1 MSSSSLLPGE
11 VTELY
16 SPIGL
21 LPIDA
26 FTGRAPIG
34 RVNAFLDAQDD
45 NGDWRATGIHGVR
58 TPGEIIAYP
67 GLQRRV
73 AVAGQPPRQYR
84 VRLEAEF
91 YQPLYRLNADGIE
104 FPAHP
109 YNDAN
114 PPADYPK
121 TPDEFPA
128 YLQAV
133 LRKVWLAPAPNY
145 PFPDH
150 ILVLR
155 GDVKDAAGEPV
166 VEAEVFWGNKETT
179 LTIGPPASSEN
190 KGMVL
195 TASRGVFALP
205 LRVTEKEHTTEKQT
219 IDAVDH
225 RTGLSGN
232 IEIDIPED
240 LGKNNTITIS

>member
-1 MSSSSLLPGE
+1 MSSSRHLPGE
-11 VTELY
+11 IIELY

-34 RVNAFLDAQDD
+34 RVNAFLDVQDD
-45 NGDWRATGIHGVR
+45 NGDWRATGIQGVR

-67 GLQRRV
+67 GLQRR
-73 AVAGQPPRQYR
+73 AEVAGQPPRQYR

-104 FPAHP
+104 FSAPP
-109 YNDAN
+109 YNDTN

-121 TPDEFPA
+121 TPDELLA

-133 LRKVWLAPAPNY
+133 VRKVWLAPAPNY

-150 ILVLR
+150 ILILR
-155 GDVKDAAGEPV
+155 GDVKDAAGESIV
-166 VEAEVFWGNKETT
+166 GVEVFWGNKETT
-179 LTIGPPASSEN
+179 LTNGAPASAEN

-195 TASRGVFALP
+195 TATSGVFALP
-205 LRVTEKEHTTEKQT
+205 LRVTEKEHITEKQT

-225 RTGLSGN
+225 RTGRTGN
-232 IEIDIPED
+232 IEIEIPKD

>member
-1 MSSSSLLPGE
+1 MSSHRDLPGE
-11 VTELY
+11 AVELY

-26 FTGRAPIG
+26 FTGRGPIG

-45 NGDWRATGIHGVR
+45 NGNWRPTGIQAVR
-58 TPGEIIAYP
+58 TPGEVIAYP
-67 GLQRRV
+67 GLQRR
-73 AVAGQPPRQYR
+73 AEVAGQPLRRYR

-109 YNDAN
+109 YNDTN

-128 YLQAV
+128 YLEAV
-133 LRKVWLAPAPNY
+133 LQRVWLAPAPNY

-155 GDVKDAAGEPV
+155 GEVKDAAERPV
-166 VEAEVFWGNKETT
+166 IGVEVFWGNKETT
-179 LTIGPPASSEN
+179 LTNWPPLSGEN
-190 KGMVL
+190 RRMVL
-195 TASRGVFALP
+195 TATRGVFALP
-205 LRVTEKEHTTEKQT
+205 LRITDEEHTTEKQT

-225 RTGLSGN
+225 RTGRTGN
-232 IEIDIPED
+232 IEIDIPKD